1 MAGKRG
7 KKSSIF
13 SRDGPVVRSWIPSCN
28 VESDID
34 LADVDERY
42 SDASSCRTW
51 IGIDPFRCA
60 CNSAFGMDCRKLI
73 CVGVRLERAA

>member
-1 MAGKRG
+1 MAGKRV
-7 KKSSIF
+7 KKSSVLLI
-13 SRDGPVVRSWIPSCN
+13 DGPVVRSWMLSCN

-51 IGIDPFRCA
+51 MGIDPFRCA
-60 CNSAFGMDCRKLI
+60 CSSAFGMDCRKMI